1 MIGENVNGFAYP
13 AGYYNDE
20 VIDQVKSAGYQY
32 AFTTDHGY
40 NNKKTD
46 IYNLKRISINDD
58 FTEKE
63 LAVKVSGIWGFIK
76 KIL

>member
-1 MIGENVNGFAYP
+1 MASSQNYLQ
-13 AGYYNDE
+13 YYNLFNYFSGLG
-20 VIDQVKSAGYQY
+20 K
-32 AFTTDHGY
+32 Y